1 MKNKT
6 LKDAIDELAIE
17 FELFKIKLRKALPEF
32 IKRILKLWQTN
43 TWNEMGKLVQN
54 AVNISGLQLAKNAC
68 AKVVKVASECGIVN
82 NPELR
87 HSSFAVAKKQFE
99 EAGVEI
105 IFKNLLTT

>member
-1 MKNKT
+1 
-6 LKDAIDELAIE
+6 
-17 FELFKIKLRKALPEF
+17 
-32 IKRILKLWQTN
+32 
-43 TWNEMGKLVQN
+43 MGKLVQN